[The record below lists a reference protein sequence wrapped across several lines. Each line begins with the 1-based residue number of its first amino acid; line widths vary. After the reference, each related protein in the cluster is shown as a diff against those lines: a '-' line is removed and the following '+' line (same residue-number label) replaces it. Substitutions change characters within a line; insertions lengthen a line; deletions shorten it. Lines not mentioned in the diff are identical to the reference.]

1 MDTEKDRSV
10 DKERLCSVG
19 IFILV
24 FFLALGAAFV
34 IPNSL
39 AEFRWDGLSFKGVA
53 SFGAFVL
60 VFVGGIGF
68 FSFSL
73 NMQFLTIA
81 TAGIRKPASVEEIEH
96 PVETVD
102 LAMIKEDLDA
112 FRSLLSEH
120 DEIVL
125 VEKLGELEGII
136 TTADLESK
144 PSEKIEDMI
153 TPWNKVVKV
162 HENTSLSYAKK
173 LFREH
178 SRIPIIDKNGLPRGI
193 IKEGEA
199 IGKFR

>member
-1 MDTEKDRSV
+1 MNTEKYRSV
-10 DKERLCSVG
+10 DKERLYSVG
-19 IFILV
+19 IFILI

-39 AEFRWDGLSFKGVA
+39 AEFKWAGLSFKGVA

-68 FSFSL
+68 FSYSLKIQFS
-73 NMQFLTIA
+73 TIVS
-81 TAGIRKPASVEEIEH
+81 AGIKKPASVEEIER
-96 PVETVD
+96 PIERVEI
-102 LAMIKEDLDA
+102 AKIKEDFDA
-112 FRSLLSEH
+112 LRSLLSEH

-136 TTADLESK
+136 TIADVESR

-162 HENTSLSYAKK
+162 HENTSLSYAKE

-178 SRIPIIDKNGLPRGI
+178 PRIPIIDKDGLPRGI
-193 IKEGEA
+193 IKEDEA